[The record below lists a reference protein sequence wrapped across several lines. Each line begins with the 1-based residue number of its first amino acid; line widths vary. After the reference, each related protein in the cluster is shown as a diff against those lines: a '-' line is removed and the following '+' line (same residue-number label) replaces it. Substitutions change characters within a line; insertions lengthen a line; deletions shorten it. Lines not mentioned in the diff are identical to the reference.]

1 MKILIVAPKYEKYV
15 GIWYAFPIGLASI
28 SSALKNG
35 GHQVECLNSNH
46 YFESMDMLLTER
58 LASGEFD
65 VICTGGISPLFY
77 KIGEILTIA
86 KKAAPGLIT
95 IIGGGL
101 VSCEPELVLDML
113 PADIGVV
120 GEGDQTVVELM
131 GALEGGRS
139 LDGVRGI
146 VYRDRKGGIRL
157 TPPRPSIKD
166 IDALPFPD
174 YDGLELAKFLDM
186 LFQNETEAFN
196 LFDDPR
202 VVPIVGSRS
211 CPYQCTFCFHPLGNT
226 YRQHS
231 LNYLFQEI
239 EFLIDKY
246 RANGLHIYDE
256 LFSTAASNDRLV
268 EFCDRIKDYRIQWAA
283 QLRVDGVDKAL
294 LEHCKEAGCIHIS
307 YGLESASNKILKSMR
322 KHISVEQI
330 ESALDQTY
338 ETGIAIRGNFIFGDK
353 EETLDTVQ
361 ETMEWWARHYKY
373 QISLSYLQPYPGT
386 ALYHYGLS
394 EGIIPDKRQF
404 MKVTYPVINLT
415 KMSDEEWDYVREE
428 TAFLMYYH
436 AVIPATIVS
445 CARTGFNDLKGPIYA
460 LEIIC
465 PHCGSTSVYPNM
477 NHTANAESRAYYN
490 LYCRHCLQKF
500 NVFAFNI
507 EARMKEIV
515 SIIGNEDAALCWYDD
530 RDIELLFKMGTTLTG
545 SISHVLEIGDPV
557 SEKYV
562 KNRQVVT
569 FGHHDNMKRD
579 LKYVVYPIARFKDE
593 YLDQIQQMED
603 EGLMVLRLYV
613 FKNLSNA
620 VEVINGL
627 RARGN
632 YEEAR
637 EALREARDQFPVEV
651 GLEHLDLTVS
661 FESKDIDSGEAKKK
675 LRHIISRWPADWT
688 AYDNL
693 AVIKCNDGDPQQALQ
708 LLNRAVRLSPGNSI
722 VEGHIR
728 ECREALR
735 ISESQ
740 MSPATEGQEGERASE
755 LLLRHIKRPE
765 DENEKCRTKISRIS
779 KLIGKPNGNGHSSKA
794 HRNLIVTGMPGTG
807 LESFIHIL
815 NVLDNAAC
823 FEGASEDITSLPDMF
838 SYIRKILLEDP
849 EIICRNNGRNNIMSE
864 GSSIPNGLSGAPRRF
879 DEDVVVGLNLNISY
893 FVLNEMQELKQNELK
908 TLINVFGYRIIAI
921 MADPVTTIAEW
932 NSENFQLLPEGMIT
946 EENLSPRWAGMKF
959 GSTDRFER
967 QAQIW
972 DFYAR
977 TFWNLRDIIKIYTVD
992 QLITHF
998 ERVLGNLCNFLSLN
1012 VPDNMDPPS
1021 RFLSQPIGSDV
1032 ARIKEAIEKYC
1043 PSRHSFGFDTYE
1055 RDRIPGIWDEPVIF
1069 CRTVPK
1075 IG

>member
-1 MKILIVAPKYEKYV
+1 MKILIVAPKYEKHV

-28 SSALKNG
+28 SAALKNV

-86 KKAAPGLIT
+86 KEAAPGLIT

-101 VSCEPELVLDML
+101 VSCEPELILDML

-120 GEGDQTVVELM
+120 GEGDETVVELM
-131 GALEGGRS
+131 DALEEGRPLEGIQS
-139 LDGVRGI
+139 I
-146 VYRDRKGGIRL
+146 VYRDRQGGIRL
-157 TPPRPSIKD
+157 TSSRPSIKD

-174 YDGLELAKFLDM
+174 YDGLELARFLDM

-231 LNYLFQEI
+231 LDYLFQEI
-239 EFLIDKY
+239 EFLIDRY
-246 RANGLHIYDE
+246 HANGLHIYDE
-256 LFSTAASNDRLV
+256 LFSTAANNDRLV
-268 EFCDRIKDYRIQWAA
+268 EFCDRIKAYRIQWAA
-283 QLRVDGVDKAL
+283 QLRVDGVDKEL
-294 LEHCKEAGCIHIS
+294 LAHCKEAGCIHIS

-330 ESALDQTY
+330 ETALDQTY

-353 EETLDTVQ
+353 EETLDTVR
-361 ETMEWWARHYKY
+361 ETLEWWARHYKY

-404 MKVTYPVINLT
+404 MTITYPVINLT

-515 SIIGNEDAALCWYDD
+515 SLIGNEAAALCHYDD

-545 SISHVLEIGDPV
+545 FISHVLEMGAPV
-557 SEKYV
+557 PKKYV
-562 KNRQVVT
+562 KNRQVVRY
-569 FGHHDNMKRD
+569 GHRDNMKRH

-593 YLDQIQQMED
+593 YFDQIQQMETD
-603 EGLMVLRLYV
+603 GLRVLRLYI
-613 FKNLSNA
+613 FKNVSNA
-620 VEVINGL
+620 VEMINGL
-627 RARGN
+627 RERGN

-637 EALREARDQFPVEV
+637 EALKEARDQFPVEV

-661 FESKDIDSGEAKKK
+661 FESKDINSDEAKRR

-688 AYDNL
+688 AYDSL
-693 AVIKCNDGDPQQALQ
+693 AVLECNDGDPEQALE
-708 LLNRAVRLSPGNSI
+708 LLNRAARLSPGNNL
-722 VEGHIR
+722 VEGHIS

-735 ISESQ
+735 TFQSRADASIE
-740 MSPATEGQEGERASE
+740 QEGDVISD
-755 LLLRHIKRPE
+755 LLIRYGKRPE
-765 DENEKCRTKISRIS
+765 NGGERCRTQISRIS

-794 HRNLIVTGMPGTG
+794 HRNLIVTGIPGSG
-807 LESFIHIL
+807 LESFIHVL
-815 NVLDNAAC
+815 NEFENAAC
-823 FEGASEDITSLPDMF
+823 FEGASADITSLPDMF
-838 SYIRKILLEDP
+838 SYIRNILLEYP
-849 EIICRNNGRNNIMSE
+849 EVICQDNGRN
-864 GSSIPNGLSGAPRRF
+864 SIPNALSGTLRSF
-879 DEDVVVGLNLNISY
+879 DEDVVVGLNFNICY
-893 FVLNEMQELKQNELK
+893 FVLNEMQGLKQNELK

-932 NSENFQLLPEGMIT
+932 NSENCQLLPEGMIT

-977 TFWNLRDIIKIYTVD
+977 TFWNLRNIIKIYTVD
-992 QLITHF
+992 QLITHV
-998 ERVLGNLCNFLSLN
+998 EQVLGDLCNFLSLK
-1012 VPDNMDPPS
+1012 VPHNMDPPS
-1021 RFLSQPIGSDV
+1021 RLPSQPSGSDEV
-1032 ARIKEAIEKYC
+1032 LIRKAVEKYC
-1043 PSRHSFGFDTYE
+1043 PSRHAFGFDTDE
-1055 RDRIPGIWDEPVIF
+1055 RNRIPGIWDEPVIF